1 MLRLNVALN
10 RAGNSDLSQ
19 ALSDDKAVQL
29 ANLTEKTKKINNRY
43 EKNSKII
50 PLLYA

>member
-1 MLRLNVALN
+1 LKVALKGT
-10 RAGNSDLSQ
+10 GNSDLSQ
-19 ALSDDKAVQL
+19 ALSDYKAVQL
-29 ANLTEKTKKINNRY
+29 ANLTEKTKKINKRH